1 MAEVDDMQNQVLKQL
16 ERKQIAQEDRISSL
30 ELKHTELMAQL
41 SLLIKIGRYVALA
54 VGAGFG
60 MDLAPYMLEG

>member
-1 MAEVDDMQNQVLKQL
+1 MAEVDDMQNQVLKSL
-16 ERKQIAQEDRISSL
+16 ERKQLAQEDRISSL

-41 SLLIKIGRYVALA
+41 SLLIKIGRYVAIA

-60 MDLAPYMLEG
+60 MDIAPFLMEG